1 MLIFFMMPFLIGF
14 SMAATVYD
22 VGDSAGW
29 TIIGNVDYNQ
39 WAASKTFQVDDT
51 LIFNYDPQYHN
62 VLQVSR
68 SDFHSCDATSPIA
81 AYSTGNDSIPF
92 RSSGH
97 YFYICG
103 FVGHCQAG
111 QKMDIRVPRSIQPT
125 GTPTESPDE
134 GLEALASPG
143 PAPIG
148 RQMPGPFMNTGK
160 STLLDFVLLLIS
172 FLLCSLL

>member
-1 MLIFFMMPFLIGF
+1 
-14 SMAATVYD
+14 MAATVYD

-39 WAASKTFQVDDT
+39 WSSSKIFKVDDT

-81 AYSTGNDSIPF
+81 AYSTGNDSIPI
-92 RSSGH
+92 RTSGH

-111 QKMDIRVPRSIQPT
+111 QKVDIRVPRPIQPT
-125 GTPTESPDE
+125 GTPNESPD
-134 GLEALASPG
+134 GGPQALSALG

-148 RQMPGPFMNTGK
+148 RRMPGPFMNSGK
-160 STLLDFVLLLIS
+160 SILLDFGR
-172 FLLCSLL
+172 